1 MKRLMVLPFLLM
13 AWLPLAASAETY
25 LLMAEEDGCFWC
37 AKWNS
42 EIAEIYPK
50 SAEGRAA
57 PLKRFDLRGPAPEV
71 EFASRVRFTP
81 TFVLVR
87 DGQEIDR
94 IEGYPGQDF
103 FWSLLAMMLQRA
115 KIPLEQTG

>member
-1 MKRLMVLPFLLM
+1 M
-13 AWLPLAASAETY
+13 
-25 LLMAEEDGCFWC
+25 
-37 AKWNS
+37 
-42 EIAEIYPK
+42 
-50 SAEGRAA
+50 
-57 PLKRFDLRGPAPEV
+57 
-71 EFASRVRFTP
+71 RFTP